1 MLTMSQ
7 VSDNSVGFHHE
18 RRSHSQA
25 NIRGYCGRD
34 FCRPR
39 IYNFRDSVLYLQK
52 LVIPAG
58 LYTRVSRPSL
68 DIEIKTAERV
78 FFRRPCLSSCIFGL
92 FNVIY
97 NISLH
102 PSSVPRWNAS
112 SIVAII
118 LATVSTLVY
127 LIFALITYRSIHSVR
142 SRDAMH
148 RHNSD
153 GEALLPEDE
162 MQRQQL
168 LRLLLHKDGK
178 KVSSEASRSTYR
190 IDLPDTLRRV
200 TTHLSAPQHVYGFDT
215 RPSRSRSAPIE
226 PFQDRA
232 GNRTSPEPPTVHIQ
246 EPTLSPSNTIPQV
259 QYMQNT
265 LPASSD
271 YEPNYNHYPQN
282 THLPANT
289 YQTNADDYPHSTLS
303 PANGY
308 ESHSGDLGIEGLVN
322 THARTPSLPKE
333 KQEQLARQLSA
344 RHPAERAN
352 YHIVDPPAPQV
363 APYFAPQSVEE
374 LNRLSRESRRAEIEL
389 EDRGRDNKRRAD
401 VELDGVE
408 FTPRINRV
416 ATDGWG
422 KP

>member
-1 MLTMSQ
+1 ML
-7 VSDNSVGFHHE
+7 
-18 RRSHSQA
+18 R
-25 NIRGYCGRD
+25 
-34 FCRPR
+34 
-39 IYNFRDSVLYLQK
+39 LQK
-52 LVIPAG
+52 LAIPAG
-58 LYTRVSRPSL
+58 LYIWVDYPSL
-68 DIEIKTAERV
+68 DVEFPIAHCS
-78 FFRRPCLSSCIFGL
+78 FFPSPCLSSCIFGL
-92 FNVIY
+92 FNVVY
-97 NISLH
+97 NINVH
-102 PSSVPRWNAS
+102 PSSVSRWNAS
-112 SIVAII
+112 SIVAMT

-127 LIFALITYRSIHSVR
+127 LLFALITYRSIHNVR

-148 RHNSD
+148 RHHSD

-190 IDLPDTLRRV
+190 IDLPETLRRV

-215 RPSRSRSAPIE
+215 RPSRSRSAPMQ

-232 GNRTSPEPPTVHIQ
+232 GNRTSPEPPTVLVQ
-246 EPTLSPSNTIPQV
+246 APTLTPSNTLSEG
-259 QYMQNT
+259 QYTQNT
-265 LPASSD
+265 FPASND
-271 YEPNYNHYPQN
+271 YEPNHNHYPQN
-282 THLPANT
+282 PQSPANT
-289 YQTNADDYPHSTLS
+289 YQTNPDDYPHSPLS

-308 ESHSGDLGIEGLVN
+308 ESHQGDLGIEGLVN

-333 KQEQLARQLSA
+333 KREQLTRQLST
-344 RHPAERAN
+344 RHPAERAS
-352 YHIVDPPAPQV
+352 YHIVDPPVPQV
-363 APYFAPQSVEE
+363 ASYFTPQTVEE

-389 EDRGRDNKRRAD
+389 EDRGRDRKRRAD
-401 VELDGVE
+401 PELDGVE